1 MTFNPCVTIGAKT
14 IYPEA
19 KCVTP
24 VLQSYFQYLG
34 ERNVRV
40 TDHCLTLNLHSITK
54 TPQHRDPT
62 WDIHGAGGIH

>member
-40 TDHCLTLNLHSITK
+40 TDHCINLKLHLIPK
-54 TPQHRDPT
+54 TPQPRDNGCYLCGT
-62 WDIHGAGGIH
+62 GGV